1 MNRGFVFIE
10 APPKSSIR
18 IATRKQRLIA
28 VKAMI
33 VYLERISR
41 AERRQMNYIRNT
53 AAVGQQY
60 ESELIASIIDDA
72 VFILETLDG
81 GMYE

>member
-10 APPKSSIR
+10 APPKGSIR
-18 IATRKQRLIA
+18 IATRKQRLTA

-41 AERRQMNYIRNT
+41 AERRQMNSSRNT
-53 AAVGQQY
+53 AAGWRC

>member
-1 MNRGFVFIE
+1 MSLADDFYSVYSYDKQFITVVT
-10 APPKSSIR
+10 KGG
-18 IATRKQRLIA
+18 
-28 VKAMI
+28 
-33 VYLERISR
+33 YYF
-41 AERRQMNYIRNT
+41 YIIIDRSANN
-53 AAVGQQY
+53 VGQQY